1 VAWWLGASSYGA
13 SVNCFTHGWGHLGLQ
28 VRPPAH
34 PLANEGAKMTK
45 DSTKGELHKDIAM
58 KDELRDDQL
67 DTVTGG
73 MTAPQSTDQL
83 TKMLQQILS
92 QVVGRP

>member
-1 VAWWLGASSYGA
+1 
-13 SVNCFTHGWGHLGLQ
+13 
-28 VRPPAH
+28 
-34 PLANEGAKMTK
+34 
-45 DSTKGELHKDIAM
+45 M

-67 DTVTGG
+67 DTVIGG

-83 TKMLQQILS
+83 TKMFQQILS

>member
-1 VAWWLGASSYGA
+1 MSNYS
-13 SVNCFTHGWGHLGLQ
+13 
-28 VRPPAH
+28 
-34 PLANEGAKMTK
+34 K
-45 DSTKGELHKDIAM
+45 DTKGELHKDIAM

-67 DTVTGG
+67 DTVSGC

-92 QVVGRP
+92 QIAGRP

>member
-1 VAWWLGASSYGA
+1 MRNSS
-13 SVNCFTHGWGHLGLQ
+13 
-28 VRPPAH
+28 
-34 PLANEGAKMTK
+34 K
-45 DSTKGELHKDIAM
+45 DTKGELHKDIAM
-58 KDELRDDQL
+58 KDELRDNQL

-73 MTAPQSTDQL
+73 MTAPQSNDQL